1 VWFALAP
8 LTRCYIKIYS
18 SGFTAAAEKKAG
30 TKTPGSAGGRTRS
43 VRKICHK
50 EPRDQ
55 GDHGK
60 CGPQHRLHERA
71 GARREGLGAAGAVH
85 VGGAG
90 VEDAAVSGAG

>member
-1 VWFALAP
+1 MWFALAP

-60 CGPQHRLHERA
+60 W
-71 GARREGLGAAGAVH
+71 ARSTGCMSGLAPEEKALAPP
-85 VGGAG
+85 
-90 VEDAAVSGAG
+90 EQCM